1 MIRRLALVLAIVGGI
16 LALDQWSKRWVT
28 ENLQFHSPVEV
39 LGPFV
44 RLTYT
49 RNSGVAFG
57 LGAGTGFPYYLFS
70 IAAILVI
77 LGMFVRGA
85 VHGRWQTLSLALIMG
100 GALGNLVDRLA
111 TGEVVDFIEIG
122 WSRWHW
128 PIFNVADSAV
138 SIGVVLFA
146 LVWSRRERA
155 AHEAREMEASNVQDR
170 GVVGGSAA
178 PGGAA
183 GPLPG
188 GDPDGSLT

>member
-1 MIRRLALVLAIVGGI
+1 MTRRLALVLVVVAGI

-28 ENLQFHSPVEV
+28 ENLQFHAPVEV

-70 IAAILVI
+70 IIAILVI
-77 LGMFVRGA
+77 LGMFVRRA
-85 VHGRWQTLSLALIMG
+85 VQGRWQTLSLALIMG

-111 TGEVVDFIEIG
+111 SGEVVDFIEIG

-138 SIGVVLFA
+138 SVGVVMFA
-146 LVWSRRERA
+146 LAWSHRERI
-155 AHEAREMEASNVQDR
+155 AHEVEHAQNR
-170 GVVGGSAA
+170 GVVGGPAA

>member
-1 MIRRLALVLAIVGGI
+1 MSRALALALLLVGGI
-16 LALDQWSKRWVT
+16 LALDQWTKRWVT
-28 ENLQFHSPVEV
+28 ETLQFHAPVEV
-39 LGPFV
+39 FGPLV

-70 IAAILVI
+70 IAAIIVI
-77 LGMFVRGA
+77 LAMFVRGSVRGA
-85 VHGRWQTLSLALIMG
+85 WQTIALALIMG

-111 TGEVVDFIEIG
+111 TGEVVDFIEVG

-138 SIGVVLFA
+138 SIGVVMFA
-146 LVWSRRERA
+146 LTWHRREQRTA
-155 AHEAREMEASNVQDR
+155 DAGMEASHAQDP
-170 GVVGGSAA
+170 GAVGGPA
-178 PGGAA
+178 PRRGAA
-183 GPLPG
+183 GSLPG